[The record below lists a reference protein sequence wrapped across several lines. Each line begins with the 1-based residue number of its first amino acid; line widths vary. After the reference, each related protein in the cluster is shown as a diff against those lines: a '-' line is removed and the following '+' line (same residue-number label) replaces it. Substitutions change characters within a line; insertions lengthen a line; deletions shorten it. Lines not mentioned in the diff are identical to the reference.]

1 MEGNA
6 ELLALQRLDETCAQ
20 LQKAGN
26 YLEALECMERG
37 LVLRQH
43 FFGAESD
50 EVWTA
55 CKTVGEMCNL
65 LAMTYLQQEDFNM
78 VLELLKKAEILTE
91 RDLPG
96 RAATFNN
103 LACYY
108 RRQGKLHAA
117 LQYLQKALKI
127 ESKLSNVQNPADTH
141 INACAVLSQLG
152 RHQTA
157 LEHAQ
162 QALILLQEEL
172 LAPPGSTEA
181 AAPPQADRIAVL
193 AIAYHNIGVEQ
204 EFLKR
209 YDQSML
215 SYRKGVEVAERY
227 LGAKHA
233 ICITLKNSIVAAKK
247 AAAASAAKNKGPRAA
262 AAAAATAPG
271 GRGTKAGTHPV
282 TGMKK
287 LRDMAGRSP
296 QGPSAPMDES
306 MDVGLSAPMPS
317 APAPKI

>member
-1 MEGNA
+1 MEENA

-20 LQKAGN
+20 LQKQGN

-43 FFGAESD
+43 FFGSD
-50 EVWTA
+50 SEEVWTA

-65 LAMTYLQQEDFNM
+65 LGMTYLQQEDFNM

-91 RDLPG
+91 RDPPG
-96 RAATFNN
+96 RAATYNN

-127 ESKLSNVQNPADTH
+127 ESRLANVQNPADTH

-172 LAPPGSTEA
+172 LTPPGAGAA
-181 AAPPQADRIAVL
+181 AAPPAADRIAVL

-209 YDQSML
+209 FDQSVL

-227 LGAKHA
+227 LGPKHA
-233 ICITLKNSIVAAKK
+233 ICITLKNSLVASKK
-247 AAAASAAKNKGPRAA
+247 AAAAQSKGTRGAKKAAP
-262 AAAAATAPG
+262 APG
-271 GRGTKAGTHPV
+271 KKSGGAG
-282 TGMKK
+282 
-287 LRDMAGRSP
+287 AGA
-296 QGPSAPMDES
+296 SAPS
-306 MDVGLSAPMPS
+306 LSAPPMQ
-317 APAPKI
+317 APAPGK

>member
-1 MEGNA
+1 
-6 ELLALQRLDETCAQ
+6 LLALQRLDETSAQ
-20 LQKAGN
+20 LQKQGN

-43 FFGAESD
+43 MFGADSE
-50 EVWTA
+50 EVWKA

-91 RDLPG
+91 RDAAG
-96 RAATFNN
+96 RAATYNN

-127 ESKLSNVQNPADTH
+127 ESKLSNVQNPADPH

-162 QALILLQEEL
+162 SALILLQEEL
-172 LAPPGSTEA
+172 LSPPGVVGS
-181 AAPPQADRIAVL
+181 APPQADRIAVL

-209 YDQSML
+209 FEHSVL
-215 SYRKGVEVAERY
+215 SYKKGVEVAERY
-227 LGAKHA
+227 LGSKHA
-233 ICITLKNSIVAAKK
+233 ITKTLTNSLAAAKK
-247 AAAASAAKNKGPRAA
+247 SAAAMAYRSGGSRGQAEAKETSTKTKRTVASSKGSPERPMEVQHAMQA
-262 AAAAATAPG
+262 
-271 GRGTKAGTHPV
+271 GRGRSLSPDAKDDFDITVPGAKA
-282 TGMKK
+282 
-287 LRDMAGRSP
+287 LSP
-296 QGPSAPMDES
+296 PRRG
-306 MDVGLSAPMPS
+306 
-317 APAPKI
+317 

>member
-1 MEGNA
+1 
-6 ELLALQRLDETCAQ
+6 
-20 LQKAGN
+20 
-26 YLEALECMERG
+26 MERG

-50 EVWTA
+50 EVWNA

-127 ESKLSNVQNPADTH
+127 ESKLSNVQNAADTH

-152 RHQTA
+152 RHQNA

-162 QALILLQEEL
+162 NALILLQEEL
-172 LAPPGSTEA
+172 LSPPGADQATA

-209 YDQSML
+209 YEQSML

-227 LGAKHA
+227 LGPKHA
-233 ICITLKNSIVAAKK
+233 ICITLRNSLLAAKK
-247 AAAASAAKNKGPRAA
+247 AAMKEEMKSGGAKTSAGGARGQSSPMKGTGTGALMKSQRPVGKGGTSAADRK
-262 AAAAATAPG
+262 
-271 GRGTKAGTHPV
+271 
-282 TGMKK
+282 
-287 LRDMAGRSP
+287 
-296 QGPSAPMDES
+296 
-306 MDVGLSAPMPS
+306 MPS
-317 APAPKI
+317 HSAAGEEELDERYSKK

>member
-1 MEGNA
+1 
-6 ELLALQRLDETCAQ
+6 
-20 LQKAGN
+20 
-26 YLEALECMERG
+26 MERG

-43 FFGAESD
+43 FFGADSE
-50 EVWTA
+50 EVWKA

-91 RDLPG
+91 RDAAG
-96 RAATFNN
+96 RAATYNN

-127 ESKLSNVQNPADTH
+127 ESRLTNVQNPADTH

-162 QALILLQEEL
+162 NALILLQEEL
-172 LAPPGSTEA
+172 LSPPGVVG

-209 YDQSML
+209 YEHAVL
-215 SYRKGVEVAERY
+215 SYKKGVEVAERY
-227 LGAKHA
+227 LGSKHA
-233 ICITLKNSIVAAKK
+233 ICITLNNSLVAAKK
-247 AAAASAAKNKGPRAA
+247 AAAAAAFKIGSSTGKGKTGGGSSGKGPSK
-262 AAAAATAPG
+262 
-271 GRGTKAGTHPV
+271 GTKAEGPGGKSNAFSAYAETNSSPARSQKKKGGGGGGAGGGMGHMDGGAGSPGADGPMFETPHPN
-282 TGMKK
+282 
-287 LRDMAGRSP
+287 
-296 QGPSAPMDES
+296 AP
-306 MDVGLSAPMPS
+306 PPRY
-317 APAPKI
+317 

>member
-1 MEGNA
+1 MAEGNA

-20 LQKAGN
+20 LQKQGN
-26 YLEALECMERG
+26 YLEALD
-37 LVLRQH
+37 
-43 FFGAESD
+43 D
-50 EVWTA
+50 EVWSA

-65 LAMTYLQQEDFNM
+65 LGMTYLQQEDFNM

-91 RDLPG
+91 RDPPG
-96 RAATFNN
+96 RAATYNN

-127 ESKLSNVQNPADTH
+127 ESRLATVQNPADTH

-172 LAPPGSTEA
+172 LAPPGTG
-181 AAPPQADRIAVL
+181 APPAPPAADRIAVL

-209 YDQSML
+209 FDQAAL

-227 LGAKHA
+227 LGGKHA
-233 ICITLKNSIVAAKK
+233 ICITLRNSLVAAKK
-247 AAAASAAKNKGPRAA
+247 AAAA
-262 AAAAATAPG
+262 ATKRG
-271 GRGTKAGTHPV
+271 GKATSSKSGA
-282 TGMKK
+282 GDIK
-287 LRDMAGRSP
+287 LG
-296 QGPSAPMDES
+296 
-306 MDVGLSAPMPS
+306 
-317 APAPKI
+317 APKPEGRAPSHK

>member
-1 MEGNA
+1 M
-6 ELLALQRLDETCAQ
+6 LALQRLDETSAQ
-20 LQKAGN
+20 LQKQGN

-43 FFGAESD
+43 IFGADSD
-50 EVWTA
+50 EVWRA

-65 LAMTYLQQEDFNM
+65 LAMTYLQQEEFPM

-91 RDLPG
+91 RDAAG

-108 RRQGKLHAA
+108 RRQGKLHPA

-127 ESKLSNVQNPADTH
+127 EAKLPNVQNPADTH

-162 QALILLQEEL
+162 NALILLQEEL
-172 LAPPGSTEA
+172 LSPPGVVGA
-181 AAPPQADRIAVL
+181 AAPQADRIAVL

-209 YDQSML
+209 YEQSVL
-215 SYRKGVEVAERY
+215 SYTKGVEVAERY
-227 LGAKHA
+227 LGKMWTTPETIATCVTPP
-233 ICITLKNSIVAAKK
+233 IF
-247 AAAASAAKNKGPRAA
+247 AS
-262 AAAAATAPG
+262 
-271 GRGTKAGTHPV
+271 
-282 TGMKK
+282 
-287 LRDMAGRSP
+287 LQD
-296 QGPSAPMDES
+296 QS
-306 MDVGLSAPMPS
+306 MPYASH
-317 APAPKI
+317 

>member
-1 MEGNA
+1 
-6 ELLALQRLDETCAQ
+6 
-20 LQKAGN
+20 
-26 YLEALECMERG
+26 MERG

-127 ESKLSNVQNPADTH
+127 ESKLTNVQNPADTH

-247 AAAASAAKNKGPRAA
+247 AAAQTAAKNKGPRAA
-262 AAAAATAPG
+262 GTETPGAATKKG
-271 GRGTKAGTHPV
+271 GSSGHAV
-282 TGMKK
+282 TGIKK
-287 LRDMAGRSP
+287 LKNMADARGSP
-296 QGPSAPMDES
+296 QNQTHNNHDDS
-306 MDVGLSAPMPS
+306 MEAAMLSAPLPS
-317 APAPKI
+317 APAPNR

>member
-1 MEGNA
+1 MEGHA
-6 ELLALQRLDETCAQ
+6 ELIALQRLDETCAQ
-20 LQKAGN
+20 LQKQGN

-50 EVWTA
+50 EVWNA

-96 RAATFNN
+96 RAATYNN

-108 RRQGKLHAA
+108 RRQGKLHPA

-127 ESKLSNVQNPADTH
+127 ESKLTNVQNPADTH

-152 RHQTA
+152 RHASA

-162 QALILLQEEL
+162 NALILLQEEL
-172 LAPPGSTEA
+172 LSPPGSDNA
-181 AAPPQADRIAVL
+181 GAPPQADRIAVL

-209 YDQSML
+209 YEQSML

-227 LGAKHA
+227 LGSKHA
-233 ICITLKNSIVAAKK
+233 ICVTLRNSLIAAKK
-247 AAAASAAKNKGPRAA
+247 IAAKEEMKASTKAAAGRRTGGGAGAKSTGGKKTQRRAIENDPTSAGDKNEADRLANSMSSELTLQGRDPAAKK
-262 AAAAATAPG
+262 
-271 GRGTKAGTHPV
+271 
-282 TGMKK
+282 
-287 LRDMAGRSP
+287 
-296 QGPSAPMDES
+296 
-306 MDVGLSAPMPS
+306 
-317 APAPKI
+317 

>member
-1 MEGNA
+1 METNA
-6 ELLALQRLDETCAQ
+6 ELLALQRLDESSAQ
-20 LQKAGN
+20 LQKQGN

-43 FFGAESD
+43 FFGADSE
-50 EVWTA
+50 EVWKA
-55 CKTVGEMCNL
+55 CRTVGEMCNL

-91 RDLPG
+91 RDAAG

-127 ESKLSNVQNPADTH
+127 ESKLTNVQNPADTH

-162 QALILLQEEL
+162 NALILLQEEL
-172 LAPPGSTEA
+172 LSPPGVVSGA
-181 AAPPQADRIAVL
+181 APQADRIAVL

-209 YDQSML
+209 YEHSVL
-215 SYRKGVEVAERY
+215 SYKKGVEVAERY
-227 LGAKHA
+227 LGTKHA
-233 ICITLKNSIVAAKK
+233 ITITLNNSMVLAKK
-247 AAAASAAKNKGPRAA
+247 SAA
-262 AAAAATAPG
+262 AAAFKPDKQKSIANSGYGIVPVKG
-271 GRGTKAGTHPV
+271 GGGGGYSKKSSNNDRGDNLSMEEIT
-282 TGMKK
+282 MK
-287 LRDMAGRSP
+287 MS
-296 QGPSAPMDES
+296 S
-306 MDVGLSAPMPS
+306 MEDIK
-317 APAPKI
+317 APKLNAPSPTRK

>member
-1 MEGNA
+1 M
-6 ELLALQRLDETCAQ
+6 ALQRLDETSAQ
-20 LQKAGN
+20 LQKQGN
-26 YLEALECMERG
+26 YIEALECMERG

-43 FFGAESD
+43 MFGADSD
-50 EVWTA
+50 EVWKA

-91 RDLPG
+91 RDPAG
-96 RAATFNN
+96 RAATYNN

-108 RRQGKLHAA
+108 RRQGKLHSA

-127 ESKLSNVQNPADTH
+127 ESKLPNVQNPADTH

-162 QALILLQEEL
+162 SALILLQEEL
-172 LAPPGSTEA
+172 LSPPGVVGA
-181 AAPPQADRIAVL
+181 PPPQADRIAVL

-209 YDQSML
+209 YENSVL
-215 SYRKGVEVAERY
+215 SYKKGVEVAERY

-233 ICITLKNSIVAAKK
+233 ITKTLNNSLAAAKK
-247 AAAASAAKNKGPRAA
+247 AAAAAAYKSLASQRKGDGRDERRASKAAASPDRPPAVAEAMAA
-262 AAAAATAPG
+262 AAS
-271 GRGTKAGTHPV
+271 
-282 TGMKK
+282 
-287 LRDMAGRSP
+287 MAGRGRGMSAADEKELNFDIQVPESKARSP
-296 QGPSAPMDES
+296 PRRG
-306 MDVGLSAPMPS
+306 
-317 APAPKI
+317 

>member
-1 MEGNA
+1 MEGHA
-6 ELLALQRLDETCAQ
+6 ELLALQRLDESCTQ
-20 LQKAGN
+20 LQKQGN

-43 FFGAESD
+43 FFGADSD
-50 EVWTA
+50 EVWSA

-65 LAMTYLQQEDFNM
+65 LAMTYLQQEDYNL

-91 RDLPG
+91 RNPG
-96 RAATFNN
+96 ARAATFNN
-103 LACYY
+103 FACYY

-127 ESKLSNVQNPADTH
+127 EAKLNNVKNAADTH

-162 QALILLQEEL
+162 SALILLQEEL
-172 LAPPGSTEA
+172 LAPPGSGA
-181 AAPPQADRIAVL
+181 PKAPPQADRIAVL
-193 AIAYHNIGVEQ
+193 AIAYHNIGVEN

-209 YDQSML
+209 LDQSLL

-227 LGAKHA
+227 LGPKHA
-233 ICITLKNSIVAAKK
+233 ICVTLKNSLVAAKK
-247 AAAASAAKNKGPRAA
+247 SLAAGKGKGAKAALGK
-262 AAAAATAPG
+262 
-271 GRGTKAGTHPV
+271 GTKKPMSSKPGASSPSRG
-282 TGMKK
+282 GMSSVEDAMGD
-287 LRDMAGRSP
+287 LRVSVPSPTAAPPGR
-296 QGPSAPMDES
+296 
-306 MDVGLSAPMPS
+306 
-317 APAPKI
+317 

>member
-1 MEGNA
+1 
-6 ELLALQRLDETCAQ
+6 
-20 LQKAGN
+20 
-26 YLEALECMERG
+26 MERG

-43 FFGAESD
+43 FFGADSE
-50 EVWTA
+50 EVWSA

-65 LAMTYLQQEDFNM
+65 LAMTYLQQEDYNL

-91 RDLPG
+91 RDPPA

-103 LACYY
+103 FACYY

-127 ESKLSNVQNPADTH
+127 ESKITNVQNPADTH

-162 QALILLQEEL
+162 SALILLQEEL
-172 LAPPGSTEA
+172 LQPPGSTSA
-181 AAPPQADRIAVL
+181 GAPPKADRIAVL
-193 AIAYHNIGVEQ
+193 AIAYHNIGVEN

-209 YDQSML
+209 YEQSML

-233 ICITLKNSIVAAKK
+233 IAITLKNSLIAAKK
-247 AAAASAAKNKGPRAA
+247 L
-262 AAAAATAPG
+262 AATND
-271 GRGTKAGTHPV
+271 
-282 TGMKK
+282 KK
-287 LRDMAGRSP
+287 SKSAKS
-296 QGPSAPMDES
+296 GPSS
-306 MDVGLSAPMPS
+306 SSNGKMPPVS
-317 APAPKI
+317 GGSGNRKPGDKNVSSLADAMTVDLGVDGPTLPAIGKK